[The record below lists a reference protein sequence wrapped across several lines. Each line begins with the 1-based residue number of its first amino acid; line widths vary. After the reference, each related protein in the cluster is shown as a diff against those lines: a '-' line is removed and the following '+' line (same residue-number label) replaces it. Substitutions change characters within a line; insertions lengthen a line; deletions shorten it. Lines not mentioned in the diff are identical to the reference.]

1 MKFDESDRICA
12 GTLVLCGFIP
22 ILMIPPSLRGHLDS
36 ISAFDVLLVVFFV
49 ATCVGLM
56 LGSLGVLIGLIEAR
70 NLAIGSGIAFLGI
83 QTVAVLFDWVSIS
96 QPIPSDVF
104 TIYIVY
110 VAIVAACIGDLYRG
124 RRNPVG
130 WITACHLHTPRSITP
145 EPADSQPQPMQAD
158 SPRQA

>member
-1 MKFDESDRICA
+1 MRRNPHPLWI
-12 GTLVLCGFIP
+12 VP
-22 ILMIPPSLRGHLDS
+22 ILMILPFLRGHLDS

-83 QTVAVLFDWVSIS
+83 QTVAVLFDWVSIN
-96 QPIPSDVF
+96 QPIPSDVS

-110 VAIVAACIGDLYRG
+110 IAIVAACIGDLYRG
-124 RRNPVG
+124 RKETQQTG
-130 WITACHLHTPRSITP
+130 
-145 EPADSQPQPMQAD
+145 
-158 SPRQA
+158 